1 MTAIR
6 ADTLT
11 LPLITDIENGLV
23 QPLWLP
29 GGDLVV
35 TLALRTDDGEQ
46 LVLPLT
52 RNAARKLVS
61 VLSPLLASE

>member
-1 MTAIR
+1 VTAIR
-6 ADTLT
+6 TDTQT

-52 RNAARKLVS
+52 GNAARKLVS
-61 VLSPLLASE
+61 VLSPLLAPD